1 MGNPRKLEICMY
13 TVYSQILCEIRM
25 CDPNYLGHVDIIELL
40 LDYGSSVMAPDNYG
54 STPLHLACQKG
65 HQRATVSYCHF
76 TQ

>member
-1 MGNPRKLEICMY
+1 
-13 TVYSQILCEIRM
+13 M
-25 CDPNYLGHVDIIELL
+25 CSCNSNYLGHVDIIELL

-76 TQ
+76 TIQLVTMLTVTTTEQGGR